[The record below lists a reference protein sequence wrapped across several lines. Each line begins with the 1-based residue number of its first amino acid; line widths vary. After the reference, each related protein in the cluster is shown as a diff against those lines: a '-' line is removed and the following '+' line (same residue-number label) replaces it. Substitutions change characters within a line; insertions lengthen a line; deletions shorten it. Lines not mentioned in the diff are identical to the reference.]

1 MFFCGATYHEKE
13 ICEYV
18 LLRLRTQWN
27 QLHTRFGTTYPLKIH
42 IMLSHANDYVEL
54 VGGGLSKRGNDQVTE
69 AAHQYLRL
77 EWKNLVIGKGRW
89 EQKQREKDFIELSFI
104 PIHIIYKIKY
114 ITF

>member
-13 ICEYV
+13 IREYV

-69 AAHQYLRL
+69 AAHQYLKSRMEKSGYWVRKVGTEAEGEGL
-77 EWKNLVIGKGRW
+77 YRAVVHTNSYNL
-89 EQKQREKDFIELSFI
+89 
-104 PIHIIYKIKY
+104 
-114 ITF
+114 